1 MRAYGCDVGCGFG
14 TVSLLTDEGVDPVV
28 LLPKSLP
35 GGMPTS
41 AFARRGGEIRVWNT
55 ERERHRHPAQT
66 IHAVKKRLPEGTI
79 TLSDGRG
86 SFSVEADAAY
96 TAVARDLFA
105 LVEKE
110 LRAGKRELVR
120 DVVLTYP
127 AGFADFPV
135 EEGQPSLLA
144 RMERCLKAVQM
155 GGGPLRVVGM
165 LPEPGAVALDYLYF
179 MQYQVEES
187 RRLKSDHFTVLVY
200 DLGHGTFDTALVTAR
215 SVGEPYQLLEKSGLP
230 DVGGQDFDRVLQN
243 EILRQLRE
251 TYQWQP
257 SGEVQTEEVRG
268 LAVAAKHALT
278 DNESYTGQ
286 LFPAGE
292 CMEFTVTRADFEKL
306 SAHLLQETL
315 LCAKSMLNWAE
326 AQNVAVD
333 HIVLSG
339 GGSRMPMVKRA
350 LEGLTEG
357 KIPVELYRPELA
369 VSYGAARYAAG
380 IVGEEEREPSCDA
393 EAEHVEQHPNTVLE
407 QLTSKG
413 YGLRLPSQRLEGEVR
428 ILIPAGVRLPY
439 TSQSIRLRTGS
450 GGLTLRVVCTRGEGC
465 TGDSAAVED
474 CRELIRLSFTL
485 SPDTEFQCT
494 LHMDEKVGITAIC
507 TLPDGTAQSRG
518 THSSAGG

>member
-1 MRAYGCDVGCGFG
+1 MRAGGCDVGCGFG
-14 TVSLLTDEGVDPVV
+14 MVSLLTDEGQDPVV

-55 ERERHRHPAQT
+55 ERERRRHPAQT

-144 RMERCLKAVQM
+144 RMERCLEAVEV
-155 GGGPLRVVGM
+155 GGEPLRVVGM
-165 LPEPGAVALDYLYF
+165 LPEPAAAALDYLYF
-179 MQYQVEES
+179 MQHQVEES

-230 DVGGQDFDRVLQN
+230 DVGGQDFDRVLQD
-243 EILRQLRE
+243 EILHQLRE
-251 TYQWQP
+251 TYQWTP
-257 SGEVQTEEVRG
+257 SGAAQREEVRR
-268 LAVAAKHALT
+268 LAVETKHALS

-286 LFPAGE
+286 FFPAGE
-292 CMEFTVTRADFEKL
+292 GLEFTITQARFEEL
-306 SAHLLQETL
+306 SANLLQETL
-315 LCAKSMLNWAE
+315 TCAKSMLNWAE
-326 AQNVAVD
+326 DQSVAVD
-333 HIVLSG
+333 RIVLSG

-350 LEGLTEG
+350 LEWLTEG
-357 KIPVELYRPELA
+357 KIPVELHRPELA

-380 IVGEEEREPSCDA
+380 IVGEQKKLPGGGQAKADQSS
-393 EAEHVEQHPNTVLE
+393 NTVLE

-413 YGLRLPSQRLEGEVR
+413 YGLWVPSQRLEGEVR

-439 TSQSIRLRTGS
+439 TSQPICLRMGD
-450 GGLTLRVVCTRGEGC
+450 GGLTLRVECTRSRAC
-465 TGDSAAVED
+465 AGDTAAVKD
-474 CRELIRLSFTL
+474 CRELIRLPFQLPQNT
-485 SPDTEFQCT
+485 DFQCT
-494 LHMDEKVGITAIC
+494 LHMDEKAGITVTC
-507 TLPDGTAQSRG
+507 TLPDGTEQSGG
-518 THSSAGG
+518 TCISADG